1 MVFCCLTI
9 KLCDIA
15 LISEALFKIMNLQLV
30 KSEFFIIEYNE
41 NMKVCLKRGYIDW
54 LELLVVNELISFRDN
69 QMQANNFKNIILHFS

>member
-30 KSEFFIIEYNE
+30 KSEFIIIKYSE
-41 NMKVCLKRGYIDW
+41 NMKDCLKRERIDW
-54 LELLVVNELISFRDN
+54 LQLLVVIVLISFRDN
-69 QMQANNFKNIILHFS
+69 QMPANNFKNIMLEL